1 MIDGIR
7 NWLGDIASGKI
18 KDAQIALTQAEAL
31 VFKRQLDEAIAEN
44 ARLATDNFQLASENK
59 ELKAQLAD
67 LTESADLIGEPGP
80 YCHRNTGLLIEMKP
94 KPGYPPFGPKQGF
107 YKCNYPACGKSYDKE
122 MRDL

>member
-44 ARLATDNFQLASENK
+44 ARLATDNFQLVSENN
-59 ELKAQLAD
+59 ELKAQL
-67 LTESADLIGEPGP
+67 TELSESTELIGDQCP
-80 YCHRNTGLLIEMKP
+80 YCRRNSGLLIEMKP
-94 KPGYPPFGPKQGF
+94 KPGHPPFGPKQGF
-107 YKCNYPACGKSYDKE
+107 YKCNNPACGKAYDKE
-122 MRDL
+122 MRDT

>member
-67 LTESADLIGEPGP
+67 LTESADLIGEPCP
-80 YCHRNTGLLIEMKP
+80 
-94 KPGYPPFGPKQGF
+94 
-107 YKCNYPACGKSYDKE
+107 
-122 MRDL
+122 